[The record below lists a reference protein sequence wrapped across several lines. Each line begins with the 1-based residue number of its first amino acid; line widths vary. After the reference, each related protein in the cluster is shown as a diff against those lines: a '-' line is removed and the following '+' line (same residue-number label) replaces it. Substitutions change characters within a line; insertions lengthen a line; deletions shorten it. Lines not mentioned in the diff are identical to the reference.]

1 MQARKLFRLS
11 GIKGM
16 EGGEMERGDDEKRSE
31 IWEFQ
36 LFTHFD
42 FSVLSLTNIFLH
54 FMISNATEMT
64 FFDSS
69 LPFRNPNVP
78 IYNL

>member
-1 MQARKLFRLS
+1 MQARKLFRWS

-16 EGGEMERGDDEKRSE
+16 EGGEMERGDDEKRLE

-42 FSVLSLTNIFLH
+42 FSVLSLTNGFLH

-64 FFDSS
+64 FLDLS
-69 LPFRNPNVP
+69 LPFRN
-78 IYNL
+78 